1 MKNNT
6 VKIERDYCM
15 KQNCYSEVVWNYPI
29 VEHKIHIVLTF
40 IDYIDGLAYT
50 KAYKTGRGA
59 QCAETKFFNAM
70 NRKEAQREKERMIE
84 LYGGKNK

>member
-40 IDYIDGLAYT
+40 INYIDGLAYT

-70 NRKEAQREKERMIE
+70 NRKEAQKEKERIIK
-84 LYGGKNK
+84 LYGGENK

>member
-70 NRKEAQREKERMIE
+70 SRKQAQREKERMIE

>member
-15 KQNCYSEVVWNYPI
+15 KQNCYSEVNWNHFI
-29 VEHKIHIVLTF
+29 KDHKIIIVLTF

-70 NRKEAQREKERMIE
+70 NRKFAKREQEAM
-84 LYGGKNK
+84 GK